1 MGRIDSALAVLRQAF
16 RALNRPPGDS
26 MLLRVIHHG
35 YRVIL
40 VLGIVVLLPMLF
52 PRVPV
57 PDALALQEGMVA
69 PEDVIASFD
78 FVVPKS
84 PNRLKVERDEAAFAV
99 PLVFVLDTA
108 AVDTAVTRTNDFFTS
123 LSQAAGTAGDQDS
136 AGVERYLRSLGIET
150 TPAQLSYLADE
161 GRRTELR
168 QALTSAYESMLPL
181 GVAPGLDIQGI
192 TTSRIV
198 VKTRDADIMVARDS
212 VTTVG
217 QFFQAAAALAP
228 SSAGPDVFRL
238 YQNLLVR
245 FSQPSLVHDGG
256 ATEMAR
262 SEARAA
268 VDTTAGFFLE
278 GERLIAAH
286 ERVGRPEAERLRAYS
301 NELVQRGIASG
312 AGGLAAQA
320 GSILYGLLLVGG
332 VAVVLLFFRPD
343 MYRDIRAVT
352 IVMGHLLL
360 VLVVASLIAA
370 GSASQALIP
379 IAFLALNIGILYD
392 GLIALVVVMLAAA
405 LVAGQMAFFGLDVAL
420 LMIAGGGA
428 ATIGARGMR
437 RRTQGWYVIAGISV
451 AYLLAGAAIAGI
463 RPLPVSTVWQT
474 FLWGSVNATLC
485 TALAMGAALPLLE
498 RITGRTTDQT
508 LLELSDLN
516 GPLLHDLS
524 LKAPGTH
531 AHSINVANLAEAAC
545 VAIGANPVLARVGA
559 YYHDIGKMVQPHFFV
574 ENQPAG
580 RNPHDRLPPARSAA
594 IIRDHVSEGVRLASE
609 RRLPQ
614 TIQSFIR
621 EHHGTMA
628 IEYFLGKARE
638 EAAVDLDPGDFAY
651 AGPRPQT
658 RETAVVML
666 ADGVESSSRV
676 LRDPNPASI
685 RELIDHIVDERIRA
699 RQLDECPLTLADL
712 EKVKVQFDR
721 ILTGLYHRRI
731 DYPGG
736 VTADNGIGESQ
747 GKSEPATGGT
757 ASA

>member
-1 MGRIDSALAVLRQAF
+1 MGRVESALAAVRQAF
-16 RALNRPPGDS
+16 RALSRSPGDS
-26 MLLRVIHHG
+26 VPARVIHHG
-35 YRVIL
+35 YRIL
-40 VLGIVVLLPMLF
+40 LVVGVALLMPMLF

-57 PDALALQEGMVA
+57 PDAVALQEGMVA
-69 PEDVIASFD
+69 AEDVIASFD

-84 PNRLKVERDEAAFAV
+84 PGRLKVERDEAAHSV
-99 PLVFVLDTA
+99 PPVFVLDTA
-108 AVDTAVTRTNDFFTS
+108 AVDTAVARTDDFFAS
-123 LSQAAGTAGDQDS
+123 LSEAAAAAGDQDS
-136 AGVERYLRSLGIET
+136 AGIQRYLRSLGMGT
-150 TPAQLSYLADE
+150 TAAQLSYLADE
-161 GRRTELR
+161 ASSAELR
-168 QALTSAYESMLPL
+168 QALTSAYESMLPS
-181 GVAPGLDIQGI
+181 GVAPGLDMQGL

-198 VKTRDADIMVARDS
+198 VKTRDADLMVDRDS
-212 VTTVG
+212 VVTVG

-228 SSAGPDVFRL
+228 SSAGADVFRL

-245 FSQPSLVHDGG
+245 FAQPSLVHDGS

-262 SEARAA
+262 AEARAA

-278 GERLIAAH
+278 GERLISAH
-286 ERVGRPEAERLRAYS
+286 ERVGRPEAERLRAYN

-312 AGGLAAQA
+312 AGGAAALA
-320 GSILYGLLLVGG
+320 GSVLYGLLLVGG
-332 VAVVLLFFRPD
+332 VALVLLFFRPE
-343 MYRDIRAVT
+343 MYRDVRAVT
-352 IVMGHLLL
+352 IVMAHLVF

-392 GLIALVVVMLAAA
+392 GLVALVVVMFAAA

-437 RRTQGWYVIAGISV
+437 RRAQGWFVIAGISV

-463 RPLPVSTVWQT
+463 RPLPLSTVWQT
-474 FLWGSVNATLC
+474 FLWGSINATLC

-498 RITGRTTDQT
+498 RLTGRTTDQT

-516 GPLLHDLS
+516 GPLLRDLS

-545 VAIGANPVLARVGA
+545 VAIGANPVLARVGS

-574 ENQPAG
+574 ENQPSG
-580 RNPHDRLPPARSAA
+580 RNPHDRLPPARSAE

-614 TIQSFIR
+614 TIQCFIR

-628 IEYFLGKARE
+628 IEYFLDRARE
-638 EAAVDLDPGDFAY
+638 EGAVDLDPGDFAY
-651 AGPRPQT
+651 AGPRPQS
-658 RETAVVML
+658 RETAIVML

-676 LRDPNPASI
+676 LGDPNPESI

-699 RQLDECPLTLADL
+699 RQLDDCPLTLADL

-736 VTADNGIGESQ
+736 VTAGNGIGDSQ
-747 GKSEPATGGT
+747 PIGEAVTDGKV
-757 ASA
+757 SA